1 MGWIFFFF
9 SLLQRPAGEGTE
21 WAVVV
26 PYLRKRNLRSKYTT
40 KQGHSVQ
47 CILIFGRHFLRFP
60 LKKKDYGESFA
71 QDLCTQNGIA
81 KMTEARSKGAELSE
95 KRHPIHKSIKLSFLY
110 FQRQLMPHLPTAT
123 KKNFLFNS
131 ILWNWM
137 CRQMD
142 LSWLQYCWLDCKFI
156 LIGVQTKVW
165 YNIFFA
171 CLQTNPKYVNCK

>member
-1 MGWIFFFF
+1 MHTLMGWIFLFL
-9 SLLQRPAGEGTE
+9 LLQRPAGEGTE

-47 CILIFGRHFLRFP
+47 CILIFGTHFLLFP
-60 LKKKDYGESFA
+60 LKKKEYGESFA

-81 KMTEARSKGAELSE
+81 KMTGARSKGAELSE
-95 KRHPIHKSIKLSFLY
+95 KRHPIHKSIKLSFIPL
-110 FQRQLMPHLPTAT
+110 LPATANASFAYSYKT
-123 KKNFLFNS
+123 FFFSFLTQ

-142 LSWLQYCWLDCKFI
+142 LFWLQYCWLDCKFI
-156 LIGVQTKVW
+156 LIGVQKEV
-165 YNIFFA
+165 
-171 CLQTNPKYVNCK
+171 